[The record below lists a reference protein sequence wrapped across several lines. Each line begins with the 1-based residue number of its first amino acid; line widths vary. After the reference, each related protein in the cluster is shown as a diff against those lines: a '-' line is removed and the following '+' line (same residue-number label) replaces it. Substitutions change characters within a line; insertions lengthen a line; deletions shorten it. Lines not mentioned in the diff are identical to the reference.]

1 MPSPLQLMRSRVRL
15 VAVLLLGAMLLGVGQ
30 LGLGALQVTA
40 WSAMLVGYTQ
50 STGSVSEAISKTFD
64 GQHPCSLCDEVKE
77 LASEQSE
84 PDDADREQLRMPL
97 ALGDA
102 RPIVI
107 SRPDGILLLAPS
119 RAPLSLTLAVTTPP
133 PRV

>member
-1 MPSPLQLMRSRVRL
+1 MRSRVRL
-15 VAVLLLGAMLLGVGQ
+15 VAILLLGAMLLGVGQ

-50 STGSVSEAISKTFD
+50 STGSVTEAISKTFD
-64 GQHPCSLCDEVKE
+64 GQHPCNMCEEVKE
-77 LASEQSE
+77 LASEQTE
-84 PDDADREQLRMPL
+84 PEDAERDQLRMPL

-107 SRPDGILLLAPS
+107 SRPDGILLVAPS
-119 RAPLSLTLAVTTPP
+119 PAPLSLSLPVSSPP
-133 PRV
+133 PRA

>member
-1 MPSPLQLMRSRVRL
+1 MHRRVRL

-50 STGSVSEAISKTFD
+50 STGSVTEAISKTFD
-64 GQHPCSLCDEVKE
+64 GQHPCSLCAEVKE

-84 PDDADREQLRMPL
+84 PEDADRDQLRMPL
-97 ALGDA
+97 ALGEV
-102 RPIVI
+102 RPIII
-107 SRPDGILLLAPS
+107 SRPDGILLAAPS
-119 RAPLSLTLAVTTPP
+119 NAPPLLTLSISSPP

>member
-1 MPSPLQLMRSRVRL
+1 MPSPLHVMRSRVRL
-15 VAVLLLGAMLLGVGQ
+15 VAALLLGAMLLGVGQ

-50 STGSVSEAISKTFD
+50 STGSVAEAISKTFD
-64 GQHPCSLCDEVKE
+64 GQHPCNLCTEVKE
-77 LASEQSE
+77 LASEQTE
-84 PDDADREQLRMPL
+84 PDEAERDQLRMPL

-107 SRPDGILLLAPS
+107 SRPDGILLVAPS
-119 RAPLSLTLAVTTPP
+119 PEPLSLTLPVSSPP